1 MKYIQLILAFLG
13 TIFLIG
19 LPYMLAFWGYNFL
32 AGIFTI
38 LPKVTFFAILFRCD
52 GYWVY
57 PKSFQ
62 TLKEWKIDFYYQ
74 SETDFKGCYIEI

>member
-32 AGIFTI
+32 AGIFTV
-38 LPKVTFFAILFRCD
+38 LPKLTFWQFFLGVMAIAFIRNLFKRS
-52 GYWVY
+52 
-57 PKSFQ
+57 KNE
-62 TLKEWKIDFYYQ
+62 K
-74 SETDFKGCYIEI
+74 